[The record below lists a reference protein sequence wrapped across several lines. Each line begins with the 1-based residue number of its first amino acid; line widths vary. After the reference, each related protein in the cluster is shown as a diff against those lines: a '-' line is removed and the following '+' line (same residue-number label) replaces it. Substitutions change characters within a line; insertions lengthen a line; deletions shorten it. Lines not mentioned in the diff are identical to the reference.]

1 MLPWWIWK
9 VIFWDIASGLEVR
22 RVAGSEFA
30 FVEDPS
36 KETQHVLT
44 ASDDTLLITK
54 LLPLGDAEVMEE
66 TSNP

>member
-1 MLPWWIWK
+1 

-30 FVEDPS
+30 FVEGPP

-44 ASDDTLLITK
+44 ASDDTLLITE
-54 LLPLGDAEVMEE
+54 LLPLGGTEE
-66 TSNP
+66 REIGN